1 MPIKRIL
8 VEMTLLWAAQHR
20 SPARLKIGIRAAAA
34 VPPLSQKRDLSSLRA
49 RQLHGHLSGRLVCGF
64 EYVSANELLALRE
77 LVQVVYM

>member
-20 SPARLKIGIRAAAA
+20 SPARLKSEFAR
-34 VPPLSQKRDLSSLRA
+34 PQQSLLSLRSEICLSLRA
-49 RQLHGHLSGRLVCGF
+49 RQLHGHLSGRPVCGF